1 MITTNIDWQPAHLEN
16 ELVKLIPLTTS
27 DFERLFAVAADP
39 LIWAQHPSSNRYQR
53 EIFQAYFDAAIAAQ
67 TAFLVT
73 EKLSGEIVGC
83 TRFYDYKP
91 GASIAIGF
99 TFLARRVWGGDFN
112 KAVKKLMIDYAFQFV
127 DTIYFHIGA
136 TNIRSQL
143 ATGKLGAIKVNE
155 MEIENNGQKQLHYEY
170 AIRRNAVDI
179 PPNPRLK

>member
-16 ELVKLIPLTTS
+16 ELVKLIPLATS
-27 DFERLFAVAADP
+27 DFERLFTVASDP

-53 EIFQAYFDAAIAAQ
+53 EVFQAYFDAAIAAG

-73 EKLSGEIVGC
+73 EKSSGEVVGC
-83 TRFYDYKP
+83 TRYYDYKP

-112 KAVKKLMIDYAFQFV
+112 KAVKRLMIDYAFQFV
-127 DTIYFHIGA
+127 ETIYFHIGA

-143 ATGKLGAIKVNE
+143 ATAKIGAVKVNE
-155 MEIENNGQKQLHYEY
+155 MEIENNGQKQLHFEY
-170 AIRRNAVDI
+170 AIRRSSGAIHANTPVE
-179 PPNPRLK
+179 